1 MSQTD
6 VFVSH
11 QAGCA
16 CLQVLEEFYCNLKTV
31 GVSAV
36 TGENIDEFFTSV
48 EACAE
53 EYLKFYKPEM
63 DRKVQVL
70 PIPVCSR
77 QRVQG
82 AGSVMH
88 ARTCTQLECSSG
100 CKYVHGNCV
109 QATNNLVADL
119 CIIMPNVC

>member
-1 MSQTD
+1 MSGPSC
-6 VFVSH
+6 V
-11 QAGCA
+11 

-53 EYLKFYKPEM
+53 EYLKYYKPEM

-70 PIPVCSR
+70 LSHCFCSR
-77 QRVQG
+77 QKSINHKCQ
-82 AGSVMH
+82 H
-88 ARTCTQLECSSG
+88 ALDLTWF
-100 CKYVHGNCV
+100 
-109 QATNNLVADL
+109 NLRNAHVYR
-119 CIIMPNVC
+119 PP

>member
-1 MSQTD
+1 MAEI
-6 VFVSH
+6 VY
-11 QAGCA
+11 A

-53 EYLKFYKPEM
+53 EYLKYYKPEM

-70 PIPVCSR
+70 LSCCFCFCQS
-77 QRVQG
+77 
-82 AGSVMH
+82 SLNH
-88 ARTCTQLECSSG
+88 TCQTALDVSW
-100 CKYVHGNCV
+100 H
-109 QATNNLVADL
+109 
-119 CIIMPNVC
+119 